1 MQVDLEEHQHPS
13 ETKRNLL
20 IAIVII
26 AMIGGIIVLYLDY
39 RDSENDKIIQ
49 EQELTRAYLEL
60 DSISNELDKRILTI
74 SKLGGKIDTLISI
87 KDQLEAEKKLFLNTE
102 KIRKLTIRDLK
113 DKVEGYRQLLVIKD
127 EEINQLTIIN
137 DKLISENNE
146 LKTESQV
153 LNKSLNNIKTEKKDL
168 EEKVTLLSRLK
179 IEKFQVFAIDSK
191 GKERSNEFRNRQI
204 DQLKITFVLGEN
216 KVAPITGKKMWIRI
230 VDPNSNV
237 LFDLTKGSGTFM
249 FGGRELFFTEKK
261 EILYDRSQ
269 QTVIV
274 YYQKGSEFPLGSY
287 NVEIYTDDYVVGSG
301 TFIVKN

>member
-127 EEINQLTIIN
+127 EEINKLTIIN

-146 LKTESQV
+146 LKTE
-153 LNKSLNNIKTEKKDL
+153 
-168 EEKVTLLSRLK
+168 
-179 IEKFQVFAIDSK
+179 
-191 GKERSNEFRNRQI
+191 
-204 DQLKITFVLGEN
+204 
-216 KVAPITGKKMWIRI
+216 
-230 VDPNSNV
+230 
-237 LFDLTKGSGTFM
+237 
-249 FGGRELFFTEKK
+249 
-261 EILYDRSQ
+261 
-269 QTVIV
+269 
-274 YYQKGSEFPLGSY
+274 
-287 NVEIYTDDYVVGSG
+287 
-301 TFIVKN
+301 

>member
-249 FGGRELFFTEKK
+249 FDGRELFFTEKK
-261 EILYDRSQ
+261 NWRCW
-269 QTVIV
+269 
-274 YYQKGSEFPLGSY
+274 
-287 NVEIYTDDYVVGSG
+287 SG
-301 TFIVKN
+301 TENQA